1 MSRIKAKFHLTKGNR
16 SVLNLDGAAGVDDL
30 SECKKF
36 YAHLESKMTSV
47 LRPSRH
53 LHSQVPLLKN
63 NKQENYHYEEKGFV
77 DYLNRFCDS
86 LTGHVREAIQAMVA
100 TYQQIADLKS
110 QRDSNMRTE
119 VFSPIKETTLKEISN
134 IQKLQ
139 RLVIEAQNQ
148 LAAAER
154 NREKDGSQQATDRR
168 DQAFRSHSEATERLK
183 KAIIEFKQD
192 EPKRITFL
200 QASAEAQLEYHKWA
214 MEAFTKLVSEL
225 RTIRGNAADNVP
237 NTTLDASLNGG
248 TTYYDKPQSNF
259 GYAAVVKRTP
269 STAQN
274 DAQKTT
280 KALTNCKALYDFEA
294 EQDDD
299 LSFKKGDIATIL
311 EKVDD
316 QWYFGEKDGRRGHF
330 PVEFVQVLE

>member
-1 MSRIKAKFHLTKGNR
+1 MYFMCCINS
-16 SVLNLDGAAGVDDL
+16 
-30 SECKKF
+30 
-36 YAHLESKMTSV
+36 
-47 LRPSRH
+47 
-53 LHSQVPLLKN
+53 
-63 NKQENYHYEEKGFV
+63 
-77 DYLNRFCDS
+77 
-86 LTGHVREAIQAMVA
+86 
-100 TYQQIADLKS
+100 
-110 QRDSNMRTE
+110 
-119 VFSPIKETTLKEISN
+119 
-134 IQKLQ
+134 
-139 RLVIEAQNQ
+139 
-148 LAAAER
+148 
-154 NREKDGSQQATDRR
+154 
-168 DQAFRSHSEATERLK
+168 
-183 KAIIEFKQD
+183 
-192 EPKRITFL
+192 
-200 QASAEAQLEYHKWA
+200 
-214 MEAFTKLVSEL
+214 
-225 RTIRGNAADNVP
+225 RGNAADNVP